1 MKINTTKNSVIM
13 KEFYNEKGAFKKLVF
28 IGFQFILLFV
38 LVFATVSTFAQA
50 PTAARALTTSETE
63 GKKLELVK
71 QSAVFNAGKVY
82 LNWIAK
88 SNSPDCIYV
97 IERSD
102 NQMEFE
108 PVGLKEGIGSSLELL
123 YSWVDNKPATSATQY
138 RIKQIDNEGALMAQ
152 SDVNTVSPGESSPVL
167 KGTSTTRTAS
177 SEKK

>member
-1 MKINTTKNSVIM
+1 MKINSTKNTIIIE
-13 KEFYNEKGAFKKLVF
+13 EFYDVKRAFAKLVF
-28 IGFQFILLFV
+28 IGFQFILLFL
-38 LVFATVSTFAQA
+38 LVFATITTFAQA
-50 PTAARALTTSETE
+50 PTAASAITTTE
-63 GKKLELVK
+63 NQGKKLDLVK

-82 LNWIAK
+82 INWIAK
-88 SNSPDCIYV
+88 SNAPDCIYV

-152 SDVNTVSPGESSPVL
+152 SETSNVTVA
-167 KGTSTTRTAS
+167 TSAGISDRSTKTAS
-177 SEKK
+177 RK